1 MSIRPVRVRSWRDI
15 TIAAVVGAAAVVL
28 VVAALG
34 GLAWAA
40 LAKRTTWVE
49 VATTRV
55 AFAVELPADAGL
67 TDVTTSPPSDEC
79 QSAVFEST
87 YGGLVFE
94 AVARDCTDRTEG
106 GIGNGHHGRYRT
118 LDDVPKPEHV
128 EHVGT
133 DGLGDA
139 VVFTQ
144 QYYECTNSCSTWDE
158 PVVIVTLETPV
169 DPEYSSLVVRSEKAE
184 LDRDD
189 VTEIVR
195 TMSEPT

>member
-1 MSIRPVRVRSWRDI
+1 MSIRPTHVRSWRDI
-15 TIAAVVGAAAVVL
+15 TIAAVVGATAVVL
-28 VVAALG
+28 VVALG
-34 GLAWAA
+34 GLGWSA
-40 LAKRTTWVE
+40 LAKRTTRLE

-67 TDVTTSPPSDEC
+67 TDVTTSSPSDEC
-79 QSAVFEST
+79 QSVVFEST

-94 AVARDCTDRTEG
+94 SLAPDCSIREGG
-106 GIGNGHHGRYRT
+106 GIGNGNHGRYRT
-118 LDDVPKPEHV
+118 LDDVPKPEDV

-144 QYYECTNSCSTWDE
+144 QYYECTNSCTNWDE
-158 PVVIVTLETPV
+158 PVVIVTLEAPV
-169 DPEYSSLVVRSEKAE
+169 DPDYSALVVRSEKAE

-189 VTEIVR
+189 FTEIVR